1 MKCIVLFL
9 MAACSCLTIAAQE
22 PAAESGA
29 EVVVRAADRYKL
41 YPTSDSFYFLKLDT
55 RTGAIAQIE
64 WSFRVKSCR
73 ETRVSAAPVPLSE
86 EAPNGRFELY
96 PTQNVFAFLLQDKVG
111 GETWLLQWNA
121 NSSKKRLDKI
131 TR

>member
-1 MKCIVLFL
+1 MKHFVSFL
-9 MAACSCLTIAAQE
+9 IAVCCSLTIAAQE

-29 EVVVRAADRYKL
+29 EVVVRVTDRYKL

-73 ETRVSAAPVPLSE
+73 ETPVSAAPVPLPE

-96 PTQNVFAFLLQDKVG
+96 PTQNVFVFLLQDKVG

-121 NSSKKRLDKI
+121 NSTKNRLDKI

>member
-1 MKCIVLFL
+1 MKRIVLFL
-9 MAACSCLTIAAQE
+9 MAVCCSLTIAAQE
-22 PAAESGA
+22 PAVEPGA

-41 YPTSDSFYFLKLDT
+41 YPTSNSFYFLKLDT

-64 WSFRVKSCR
+64 WSLRVKGCR
-73 ETRVSAAPVPLSE
+73 ETPVSAAPVPLSE

-96 PTQNVFAFLLQDKVG
+96 PTQNGFAFLLQDKIG

-121 NSSKKRLDKI
+121 NPAKNRLDKI